1 MKILCLHPWGTSGF
15 IFEKQLQILSGILG
29 PTHEYVYING
39 GVPSARARDLPDFV
53 KGPYYCWYEGLSS
66 PQCQEAHDT
75 ITETI
80 KEEGPF
86 DGVIGFSQGASL
98 ALSFL
103 LHREL
108 HSPDLP
114 CPFRFALLFCA
125 NLVISPDSK
134 FNHDKVVKYSGY
146 YKASH
151 NGVRSTGEVDA
162 EGEEHNDG
170 DNDDEH
176 KTETGEGNGTHQTT
190 PATPPTPDVS
200 SSKRKTAPKHRALL
214 LLPGRKK
221 ALVEE
226 LVDLIDEASRHVSG
240 EADASTYSW
249 PENGKPE
256 DFPRLMHPLTV
267 KARVPIPTVHVIA
280 QNDPLM
286 RHSELAVRLC
296 DKKKTKLVYFD
307 GAHRIPTAPSTLNVI
322 ARAVEWA
329 MQKGQ
334 LM

>member
-1 MKILCLHPWGTSGF
+1 MCTLTAASQARGHEVRRHCTL
-15 IFEKQLQILSGILG
+15 GIRSIADKKHSL
-29 PTHEYVYING
+29 
-39 GVPSARARDLPDFV
+39 DLPDFV

-98 ALSFL
+98 ALSFM
-103 LHREL
+103 LHHEL
-108 HSPDLP
+108 HNPGLP

-125 NLVISPDSK
+125 NLVISPDPK
-134 FNHDKVVKYSGY
+134 FNQDKVVKYSGY
-146 YKASH
+146 YKASRD
-151 NGVRSTGEVDA
+151 GVRPAGEV
-162 EGEEHNDG
+162 GEEHNDEDNDE
-170 DNDDEH
+170 DNDDQH
-176 KTETGEGNGTHQTT
+176 KTETGEGNGTHQTVQTT
-190 PATPPTPDVS
+190 PATPATPLAPDAS
-200 SSKRKTAPKHRALL
+200 SSKRRAAPKHRALL

-226 LVDLIDEASRHVSG
+226 LVDLIDEASHNLSG
-240 EADASTYSW
+240 EADASKHSW
-249 PENGKPE
+249 PEDPKPE

-286 RHSELAVRLC
+286 RHTELAVRLC

-307 GAHRIPTAPSTLNVI
+307 GPHRIPTAPSTLNAI

>member
-15 IFEKQLQILSGILG
+15 IFEKQLQTLSGMLG

-39 GVPSARARDLPDFV
+39 SIPSARARDLPEFV
-53 KGPYYCWYEGLSS
+53 KGPYYCWYEGLST
-66 PQCQEAHDT
+66 PQCLEAHD
-75 ITETI
+75 IIAETI
-80 KEEGPF
+80 EEEGPF

-98 ALSFL
+98 ALSFI
-103 LHREL
+103 LHHEL
-108 HSPDLP
+108 QRPGLP
-114 CPFRFALLFCA
+114 CPFRFALLFCTT
-125 NLVISPDSK
+125 LVISPDIK
-134 FNHDKVVKYSGY
+134 LNHDKVAKYSGY
-146 YKASH
+146 YKAPH
-151 NGVRSTGEVDA
+151 DGTRSAGRVD
-162 EGEEHNDG
+162 EGEERSDQG
-170 DNDDEH
+170 G
-176 KTETGEGNGTHQTT
+176 TETEEGEGTGQTAPEVNGN
-190 PATPPTPDVS
+190 
-200 SSKRKTAPKHRALL
+200 KRKTAPKHRALL
-214 LLPGRKK
+214 LLPGMKQ

-226 LVDLIDEASRHVSG
+226 LVHLVDEMSRNVSG
-240 EADASTYSW
+240 ETDASRYSW
-249 PENGKPE
+249 PEDGRPE

-307 GAHRIPTAPSTLNVI
+307 GAHRIPTAPSTLSAI
-322 ARAVEWA
+322 TRAVEWA